1 MDGLSTGLLSE
12 DDSQHHGLMDAHT
25 ISGRHFW
32 TRLSLLSLGLR
43 IGAKGTDLLTSSLQS
58 GNLPLMAG
66 WEAGHKGESTLK
78 TQRNHHRA
86 AVGEAS
92 KTGVSR
98 GGRKREASPLRVGV
112 WERHSSKY

>member
-32 TRLSLLSLGLR
+32 TRLSLGLR
-43 IGAKGTDLLTSSLQS
+43 IGAKGTDLVTSSLQS

-86 AVGEAS
+86 AVGKVS
-92 KTGVSR
+92 KTGVSH
-98 GGRKREASPLRVGV
+98 GGRKREASPLRVGLS
-112 WERHSSKY
+112 ERHSSKY